1 MTQSK
6 RSDSTSIPV
15 VGVLVVWRA
24 VFMAGVTLSTP
35 AAAALAVSAV
45 GGVLVVCGVAGVSG
59 GRVAGRVVVRGPGRA
74 GQATR
79 KGGRW
84 AGPPF
89 LWLVW
94 AAVSY
99 SPTPWRVQ
107 YHRRWQS

>member
-35 AAAALAVSAV
+35 AGGRSVGGV
-45 GGVLVVCGVAGVSG
+45 GVWRCGGVLVVCRPVSSGGVAG
-59 GRVAGRVVVRGPGRA
+59 AACVRW
-74 GQATR
+74 QTR
-79 KGGRW
+79 KKGGPLG
-84 AGPPF
+84 GPPP

>member
-1 MTQSK
+1 M
-6 RSDSTSIPV
+6 

-35 AAAALAVSAV
+35 AAVSV
-45 GGVLVVCGVAGVSG
+45 SGGVVVVCGVAGVSG
-59 GRVAGRVVVRGPGRA
+59 GRRARRRGRVVVRGPVRARPAKKRRWQTRKKGGAAGRA
-74 GQATR
+74 
-79 KGGRW
+79 
-84 AGPPF
+84 PPF
-89 LWLVW
+89 FLVVQ